1 MDSSDN
7 ALWDKIDILKK
18 QREEGLELI
27 EACYGALKGLTW
39 GEFDGV
45 GGAEAC
51 IKDACYRAEKYL
63 NTGKITNRDIRR
75 RSKRRVIAKG
85 GKWLTAQEVCEVMD
99 ISDSSLRRLIREG
112 KPHPPYIKFF
122 SSIRFPDLEFKNWTK
137 KNLTKKRRVK

>member
-1 MDSSDN
+1 METDTE
-7 ALWDKIDILKK
+7 ALWDKIDLLKK
-18 QREEGLELI
+18 QRQEGLEVM

-39 GEFDGV
+39 GEFEGV

-51 IKDACYRAEKYL
+51 IKEACNRAEKYL

-75 RSKRRVIAKG
+75 KSKRRVIAKG

-122 SSIRFPDLEFKNWTK
+122 TSIRFPDLEFKEWTRK
-137 KNLTKKRRVK
+137 KLIKKRSI

>member
-1 MDSSDN
+1 MENDTN
-7 ALWDKIDILKK
+7 ILWDKIDKLKE
-18 QREEGLELI
+18 QRKEGLEI
-27 EACYGALKGLTW
+27 MEACYGALKGLTW

-75 RSKRRVIAKG
+75 KSKKRIIAKG
-85 GKWLTAQEVCEVMD
+85 GKWLIAQEVCEVMD
-99 ISDSSLRRLIREG
+99 ISDSTLRRLIREG

-122 SSIRFPDLEFKNWTK
+122 SSIRFPDREFKEWTK
-137 KNLTKKRRVK
+137 NNLTKRRVK

>member
-1 MDSSDN
+1 M
-7 ALWDKIDILKK
+7 
-18 QREEGLELI
+18 I

-39 GEFDGV
+39 GEYDGV

-63 NTGKITNRDIRR
+63 HTGKITNRDIRR
-75 RSKRRVIAKG
+75 NSKKRIIAKG
-85 GKWLTAQEVCEVMD
+85 GKWHTAQEVCEVMD

-122 SSIRFPDLEFKNWTK
+122 KSIRFPDHEFKEWTK
-137 KNLTKKRRVK
+137 RNLIKRRKK